1 MVAEEKN
8 IYATTNHHGLGV
20 EGRGGDAISV
30 RLDAKADGLNDEE
43 GTGGNSRAR
52 EEDEERVDLFMR
64 QPTTTALESRA
75 GEGMPSPSTSMP
87 RRTG

>member
-1 MVAEEKN
+1 MSMDCLEGGGRERRHGRWLKRKN

-43 GTGGNSRAR
+43 GTRGNGRAG
-52 EEDEERVDLFMR
+52 EEDEERVDSFICDN
-64 QPTTTALESRA
+64 QP
-75 GEGMPSPSTSMP
+75 P
-87 RRTG
+87 RPWS